1 MAERTETAPG
11 VHPLAPEVIA
21 RSTPVAGILVAT
33 PMYGGL
39 CHDSYMLSMMGL
51 RSACDA
57 RQIPLSVVTLR
68 NESLIQRARNTC
80 VAHFLAS
87 DCSHLLFVDA
97 DIGFSAESVLRL
109 VAHGRP
115 VVGATYAKKKRGEPE
130 FACVGL
136 PGERPVQDGG
146 LVEVHSLPTGFLL
159 LHRDAVQRMVGAY
172 GPATRYRMSPSD
184 AEGAWG
190 EHLYALFECERDP
203 ETLAYLSE
211 DYTFCQRW
219 RRIGG
224 QCWLD
229 PHILLE
235 HHGTARFAGH
245 PWAAFSDAPED
256 PSARR
261 RRAAADR
268 LRALRP

>member
-1 MAERTETAPG
+1 MVERSESAPG
-11 VHPLAPEVIA
+11 IHPLAPEVTA
-21 RSTPVAGILVAT
+21 NCAVTGIMVAT

-39 CHDSYMLSMMGL
+39 CHDAYMLSMMGL

-57 RQIPLSVVTLR
+57 RRIPLHVLTIR
-68 NESLIQRARNTC
+68 NESLVQRGRNTC

-87 DCSHLLFVDA
+87 DSSHLLFVDA
-97 DIGFSAESVLRL
+97 DIGFSAESALRL

-115 VVGATYAKKKRGEPE
+115 VAGATYAKKKLGEPD
-130 FACVGL
+130 FAFVGL
-136 PGERPVQDGG
+136 GGPRVVQPGG

-172 GPATRYRMSPSD
+172 GAATRYRVNPAD
-184 AEGAWG
+184 GEGPWT
-190 EHLYALFECERDP
+190 EHLYALFDCERDA
-203 ETLAYLSE
+203 ETLNYWSE

-245 PWAAFSDAPED
+245 PWAAFLDAPQ
-256 PSARR
+256 PRKAGR
-261 RRAAADR
+261 
-268 LRALRP
+268 